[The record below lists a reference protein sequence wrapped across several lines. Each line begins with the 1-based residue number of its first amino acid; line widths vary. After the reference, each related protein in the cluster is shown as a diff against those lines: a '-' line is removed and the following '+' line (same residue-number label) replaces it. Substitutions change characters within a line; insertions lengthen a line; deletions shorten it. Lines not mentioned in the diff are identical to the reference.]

1 MKTTSI
7 KLMTL
12 SAMLLL
18 SFGNVIAQP
27 AREINCFRNFGASD
41 QNQQNVNA
49 YLLSYLSAM
58 IYPERLA
65 RETAQSATG
74 LQNDERFAE
83 AFENKFKHWFYDTKA
98 PKPVAP
104 IVPRDPSTASID
116 DCPSLKKYFPSAPTV
131 SKTAN
136 TALPASIA
144 GKVATDRV
152 DLSSKTSGLKVN
164 PDLIQKIQRSALS
177 DPLFLEKLKKEAVCE
192 AKYELYLAEVKKYET
207 AYDKYEKDYTSY
219 QMAMQIFNDRIPE
232 FEYFHNTNPSDRRF
246 RDPEAMLI
254 STPTLVIVVFRGTD
268 RSSTSWTSF
277 GKDWGEWIVTDAVAT
292 PHTPGN
298 GIRGSVHSGFWNS
311 LSAIRSRLTSSV
323 IRHGGKTKKVWIT
336 GHSLGGGQAALFAS
350 HLQFSSDVEVQGIYT
365 FGGPSCVGNAE
376 FARQM
381 KAKFTNAAEGI
392 HRFQRFEYRRDAVAS
407 LPIDLGSFIYAKA
420 GTRNLIDGYD
430 KYNFNRG
437 ERSATFDAGVPSFC
451 HHHPEFYINGIHALI
466 KRVNP
471 GMISN
476 LPFPTDSPDDKW
488 EACSPID
495 WVL

>member
-1 MKTTSI
+1 
-7 KLMTL
+7 
-12 SAMLLL
+12 
-18 SFGNVIAQP
+18 
-27 AREINCFRNFGASD
+27 
-41 QNQQNVNA
+41 
-49 YLLSYLSAM
+49 
-58 IYPERLA
+58 
-65 RETAQSATG
+65 
-74 LQNDERFAE
+74 
-83 AFENKFKHWFYDTKA
+83 
-98 PKPVAP
+98 
-104 IVPRDPSTASID
+104 
-116 DCPSLKKYFPSAPTV
+116 
-131 SKTAN
+131 
-136 TALPASIA
+136 
-144 GKVATDRV
+144 
-152 DLSSKTSGLKVN
+152 
-164 PDLIQKIQRSALS
+164 
-177 DPLFLEKLKKEAVCE
+177 
-192 AKYELYLAEVKKYET
+192 
-207 AYDKYEKDYTSY
+207 
-219 QMAMQIFNDRIPE
+219 
-232 FEYFHNTNPSDRRF
+232 
-246 RDPEAMLI
+246 MLI

-298 GIRGSVHSGFWNS
+298 GIRGSVHSGFWTS
-311 LSAIRSRLTSSV
+311 LSAIRSRLTTSV
-323 IRHGGKTKKVWIT
+323 IQHGGKTKKVWIT

-350 HLQFSSDVEVQGIYT
+350 HLQFSSDVDVQGIYT

-392 HRFQRFEYRRDAVAS
+392 HRFQRFEYIRDAVAS